1 MRSVPNMTGAEVG
14 ASPDA
19 RVLTRQDADQLPV
32 YEVVERWLHRD
43 PAFSREHDPEHH
55 LEELALMTVAAEW
68 LTLWQPIS
76 MHRAILAGATP
87 DQVAAAVGLS
97 VRAVAVLGRWPVP
110 LDHRRSAWHDG
121 RGIRGCPYSLRSGH
135 RAICVRAPACLQAND
150 CSASSW

>member
-1 MRSVPNMTGAEVG
+1 MQSVPNATGAEVG

-19 RVLTRQDADQLPV
+19 RVLTRQDADRLPV
-32 YEVVERWLHRD
+32 YEVVEHWLHRD

-87 DQVAAAVGLS
+87 DQVAAAAGLS
-97 VRAVAVLGRWPVP
+97 VSEAFEQWECWADDQRRLIIAGRPGVTEEEYTEVCAYFAKA
-110 LDHRRSAWHDG
+110 H
-121 RGIRGCPYSLRSGH
+121 
-135 RAICVRAPACLQAND
+135 
-150 CSASSW
+150 